1 VADWVVLAV
10 PFAVLATVDYAQ
22 AGFDSLKLQAIAEQ
36 GRGHNGKL
44 QLQFDQRRWLGPG
57 PWPGKAN
64 GSSYSDTGYQAS
76 WEATRAQGGV
86 PGILVLY
93 SGGSV
98 TEAMRT
104 TEPFA
109 TASNARVRQ
118 DAETGLIQLAPVFPG
133 LHWNGKATQSLPHK
147 SPFFRASYS
156 FYERGQ
162 YTTFAGYEAVRQGG
176 VLFAGEHTS
185 TDFQGFMEGG
195 AEQGKRAARELA
207 DLI

>member
-1 VADWVVLAV
+1 MVLAM
-10 PFAVLATVDYAQ
+10 PFAVLELVDFAD
-22 AGFDSLKLQAIAEQ
+22 AGFDALKRRAIAEQ

-44 QLQFDQRRWLGPG
+44 QLQLRERRWLGAG
-57 PWPGKAN
+57 PWPGRAN

-76 WEATRAQGGV
+76 WEVTRAQGGT

-98 TEAMRT
+98 TDAMRT
-104 TEPFA
+104 TQPFA
-109 TASNARVRQ
+109 TASNVKVRQ
-118 DAETGLIQLAPVFPG
+118 DAEAGLAQLAPVFPG
-133 LHWNGKATQSLPHK
+133 LDWNGRATQSLPHL

-156 FYERGQ
+156 FYKPGQ

-185 TDFQGFMEGG
+185 IDFQGFMEGG
-195 AEQGKRAARELA
+195 AAEGKRAARELA
-207 DLI
+207 GLI